1 MQVRTLRDHYVTNVI
16 GTVSR
21 GQLVVML
28 YDRLVQDL
36 VVAEAALAVPD
47 FKAASEAL
55 VHAQEI
61 VLELRSG
68 LDVSSWSGA
77 PGLAQLYVFIY
88 DQLLAANV
96 QKDPARVI
104 QCRRLVEPMRD
115 AWADAARLLGHDR

>member
-1 MQVRTLRDHYVTNVI
+1 MQVRSLRDHYVTNVI